1 MNTTRIW
8 VVATVVLSI
17 GLLLG
22 GWFLGVQ
29 PKLVEAGTAEL
40 QRVDAVALNV
50 TNEQTLAELKEQFE
64 SLDAIEAELA
74 AVQKAMPYRLDAPTL
89 LVQLNALSGTTG
101 VSVTEIKFE
110 EPRAYGA
117 PVPVAAPVAETP
129 AEGDTEATE
138 EAPIEPVAAVAPVAP
153 VTPPTVTDARI
164 TAANFVAVPMS
175 VSVLGTYNTTQAYVR
190 SLQSGERLFLVT
202 GLTLNPVDSASIGPD
217 ALFTGVITGYVY
229 VLLDPVADEADA
241 EATLTADEAAS
252 D

>member
-50 TNEQTLAELKEQFE
+50 VNEQTLAELKEQFE
-64 SLDAIEAELA
+64 SLDIIEAELTE
-74 AVQKAMPYRLDAPTL
+74 VQKAMPYRLDAPAVL
-89 LVQLNALSGTTG
+89 AELYALASTTSVV
-101 VSVTEIKFE
+101 VSEIKID
-110 EPRAYGA
+110 EPRAYGTPA
-117 PVPVAAPVAETP
+117 PVAAPVAETT
-129 AEGDTEATE
+129 AEGESTETTE
-138 EAPIEPVAAVAPVAP
+138 EVPVEPAAATTPVAP
-153 VTPPTVTDARI
+153 PSVTDPRI
-164 TAANFVAVPMS
+164 TPANFVAVPMS
-175 VSVLGTYNTTQAYVR
+175 VSVLGTYTTAQSYVR
-190 SLQSGERLFLVT
+190 ALQSGERLFLVT
-202 GLTLNPVDSASIGPD
+202 GLTLNPVDSAAIGPD

-229 VLLDPVADEADA
+229 VLLDPVAEEADA
-241 EATLTADEAAS
+241 EAALAADEAAG